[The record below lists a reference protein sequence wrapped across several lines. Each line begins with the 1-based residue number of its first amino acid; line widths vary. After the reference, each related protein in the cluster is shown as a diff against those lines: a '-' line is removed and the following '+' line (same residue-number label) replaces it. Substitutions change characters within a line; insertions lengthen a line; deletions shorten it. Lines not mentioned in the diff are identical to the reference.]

1 MEEKTNEEK
10 RAEAL
15 YKAKIQKDLAAS
27 YEFMAKNCGEV
38 PWMSYNK
45 AKRLA
50 RKAKRA
56 QKELEKLAQKYP
68 EEDK

>member
-1 MEEKTNEEK
+1 MKKTNEEK

-27 YEFMAKNCGEV
+27 YEFMAKNCDDI
-38 PWMSYNK
+38 PWMSYEK

-50 RKAKRA
+50 RKAVRS
-56 QKELEKLAQKYP
+56 QKELEKQAKKYS
-68 EEDK
+68 ERDK